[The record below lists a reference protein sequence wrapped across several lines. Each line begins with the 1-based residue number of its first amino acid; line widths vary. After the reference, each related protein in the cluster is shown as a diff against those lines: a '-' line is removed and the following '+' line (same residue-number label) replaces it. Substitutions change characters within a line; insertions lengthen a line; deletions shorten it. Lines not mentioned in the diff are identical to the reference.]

1 MDRGFDKLMTPMGL
15 NVVVGAMFLFFVI
28 IAAGGVWWR
37 ISEQASRDKQ
47 KK

>member
-15 NVVVGAMFLFFVI
+15 PVVVAAMFLFFVI
-28 IAAGGVWWR
+28 IAAGGIWWR
-37 ISEQASRDKQ
+37 ISEQANREKL